1 MLLAPILLF
10 VTGVLSGLIAGFI
23 LSRIFFRTRGAD
35 GHGEWRLLEERLLKA
50 DQGLEQFTIEL
61 QSQRQDAKDLQSEL
75 IEAKESA
82 MGSRT
87 QLQSVQEERD
97 ALKNQ
102 NAMTAQLLEQ
112 IRADREL
119 LSTQVAEAREQ
130 LRSQQEQTQFLE
142 KARADLVVQFRSV
155 SGQMLDGSR
164 EALFKSNETV
174 NESFGKQVL
183 QLRQQMEAL
192 QKESSEKLGVL
203 AQTTMDLRQRSE
215 DVQGAAQQLTSA
227 LRSPNVKGQWGEVN
241 LRRILEFVGLIAYCD
256 FDQQVHVGTEE
267 GAYRPDCVITI
278 PGSRRLIVDS
288 KAPIESYLDALKVT
302 DESQREI
309 ALGEHLRKVRSHI
322 DLLSKKDYAGKLG
335 ALGQVVDA
343 VVLFIPVEGALSMAL
358 ERDPQL
364 LEYAFSKNIILTFPT
379 SLLAILKGLAMT
391 IQQAEIAKNIEEIQ
405 NNAVELY
412 KRFVTFVDKFN
423 TVGSNLSRLNKSFN
437 DAVGSAQGRLL
448 PQGRRFAELTGQQSE
463 PKFPDAIEESV
474 RDLNAG
480 EV

>member
-1 MLLAPILLF
+1 MAPLLLF
-10 VTGVLSGLIAGFI
+10 ITGVLTGLIVGFI
-23 LSRIFFRTRGAD
+23 LNRTIFRTHSGD
-35 GHGEWRLLEERLLKA
+35 GQGERRLLEERLAKA
-50 DQGLEQFTIEL
+50 DKGLEQFAVEL
-61 QSQRQDAKDLQSEL
+61 QSQRQDAKTLQAEL

-82 MGSRT
+82 IGSRT
-87 QLQSVQEERD
+87 QLQAVQEERD
-97 ALKNQ
+97 DLKNQ
-102 NAMTAQLLEQ
+102 IAATSQLLEQ
-112 IRADREL
+112 TRTDREL
-119 LSTQVAEAREQ
+119 LSTQIAESREQ

-142 KARADLVVQFRSV
+142 KARAELLVQFRSV
-155 SGQMLDGSR
+155 SSQMLDGSR
-164 EALFKSNETV
+164 EALFKSNEAV

-183 QLRQQMEAL
+183 QLRQQMESL

-241 LRRILEFVGLIAYCD
+241 LRRILEFVGLITYCD
-256 FDQQVHVGTEE
+256 FDQQVHIGTEE

-278 PGSRRLIVDS
+278 PGSRRLIIDS
-288 KAPIESYLDALKVT
+288 KAPIESYLDALKVS
-302 DESQREI
+302 DEAQREI

-364 LEYAFSKNIILTFPT
+364 LEYAFGKNIILTFPT

-405 NNAVELY
+405 ANAVELH
-412 KRFVTFVDKFN
+412 KRFVTFVEKFN
-423 TVGSNLSRLNKSFN
+423 AVGSNLSRLNKSFN

-448 PQGRRFAELTGQQSE
+448 PQGRRFAELAGQQTE
-463 PKFPDAIEESV
+463 PKIPDAIEESV
-474 RDLNAG
+474 RDLIGG
-480 EV
+480 EA